1 MFHQEVKQQELFI
14 GSVRV
19 NSRMDWLLL
28 DSAVSQAFKV
38 TKYIDDANE
47 VIIQCGINWKLMHIL
62 KEILYAFEFFIN
74 FVFFLMS
81 LKGYGSLYCHYQILF
96 SLQVYIAKVDPTS
109 SLGLST
115 DSLFSYSMG
124 HIKRVL
130 GEEAPKTLPS
140 HCMSR
145 DSTGITLALKGLPKC
160 LSVALTILA
169 FKQNRNLH

>member
-1 MFHQEVKQQELFI
+1 
-14 GSVRV
+14 
-19 NSRMDWLLL
+19 
-28 DSAVSQAFKV
+28 
-38 TKYIDDANE
+38 
-47 VIIQCGINWKLMHIL
+47 MHL
-62 KEILYAFEFFIN
+62 NLFIN
-74 FVFFLMS
+74 FVFLLMS
-81 LKGYGSLYCHYQILF
+81 LKGYDSLYCHYQILF

-115 DSLFSYSMG
+115 DSIFSYSMG

-130 GEEAPKTLPS
+130 GGEVPETLPS

-169 FKQNRNLH
+169 FKQNRNLQ